1 MLHHL
6 LSYRPAIYYVLH
18 LGELAIVKVIESSD
32 DPVKMRKTLQR
43 MSEFRAY
50 NFDKKASTQKKGV
63 QVCMHRA

>member
-1 MLHHL
+1 
-6 LSYRPAIYYVLH
+6 VLH
-18 LGELAIVKVIESSD
+18 FAALAIVKVIESSD